1 MAATDF
7 AARQNFSTLGIAI
20 PRIDQFSPTL
30 LLYFCL
36 LLYLSKSFILLQQIC
51 AARAAA
57 RLDVSKRN
65 FSFVLTRGKE
75 IAVQAYSVKYTSS
88 CFTFTELQLN
98 SVACCFMIHI
108 HNYIHIHKEN
118 CSVSVFCQV
127 YILLFYNL
135 WVYIHSKIRILI

>member
-7 AARQNFSTLGIAI
+7 AARQNFSTLGL
-20 PRIDQFSPTL
+20 QFLEMTNFHQQCSYTFIFL
-30 LLYFCL
+30 LFL
-36 LLYLSKSFILLQQIC
+36 LKSFILLQQIC